1 MVDVF
6 ALNDDDV
13 GTGSCSQR
21 QRDLSEAQKA
31 RMLQQKELALA
42 RLQARKLQQAQVPSR
57 SGIHTSLP
65 EQASPNLLHGN
76 PDPCRLPSQECN
88 NYSTSLGPQFQ
99 NGVKFQ
105 VEGRGPQQIPR
116 PLNSTES
123 LRHIPKEMEGDWIS
137 VRKRPAPG
145 CSFGRRISPYFNQSN
160 PSTEPEVY
168 PIFKSHKTSP
178 NVSRSSQQSLGNS
191 QSNVKRFHWQQQEP
205 SVRLL
210 KPEKSQNALNTA
222 SQKGKVVPSKQQM
235 EVLKAITQ
243 QKSVFITGSA
253 GTGKSFIIEDAL
265 RVLRQM
271 YGEDAVFVTAS
282 TGLAAC
288 ALGGITLHSFAG
300 VGIGS
305 DTETK
310 EQLLTKVRK
319 RRDVKARWT
328 KAQALVIDEISMID
342 GEFFDNL
349 EYIASKIKG
358 GSEPWG
364 GLQLIVTGDFYQ
376 LEPVKPS
383 NPLKYF
389 AFQAECWNRSFDI
402 QVELTHVFRQLDME
416 FVNMLNEIRRG
427 VCSPSTLH
435 RLRQCQGPPDR
446 ADNGIEMTRLY
457 PHQMDVRRENDQNLR
472 CLGGDMII
480 YRAKD
485 DASTSFAQRQLDNV
499 RAAAVQPLCVGA
511 QVMLLKNLE
520 TAAGLVN
527 GSRGVVVRF
536 SAPDDPASEEYVHL
550 AKFINPTNQWP
561 IVRFACDGL
570 ERLVGPVS
578 WSVSDGNKEV
588 AKRIQIPLML
598 AWALSV
604 HKCQGMT
611 LDYVETDLCKAF
623 GHGMV
628 YVALSR
634 VKSLQGLR
642 LIGFDPSRIL
652 TRPVVSKFYE
662 GLNK

>member
-1 MVDVF
+1 MRLIGVTMVDVF

-349 EYIASKIKG
+349 EYI
-358 GSEPWG
+358 
-364 GLQLIVTGDFYQ
+364 
-376 LEPVKPS
+376 
-383 NPLKYF
+383 
-389 AFQAECWNRSFDI
+389 
-402 QVELTHVFRQLDME
+402 
-416 FVNMLNEIRRG
+416 
-427 VCSPSTLH
+427 
-435 RLRQCQGPPDR
+435 DR
-446 ADNGIEMTRLY
+446 
-457 PHQMDVRRENDQNLR
+457 
-472 CLGGDMII
+472 
-480 YRAKD
+480 K
-485 DASTSFAQRQLDNV
+485 S
-499 RAAAVQPLCVGA
+499 
-511 QVMLLKNLE
+511 
-520 TAAGLVN
+520 
-527 GSRGVVVRF
+527 VV
-536 SAPDDPASEEYVHL
+536 
-550 AKFINPTNQWP
+550 
-561 IVRFACDGL
+561 
-570 ERLVGPVS
+570 
-578 WSVSDGNKEV
+578 
-588 AKRIQIPLML
+588 
-598 AWALSV
+598 
-604 HKCQGMT
+604 
-611 LDYVETDLCKAF
+611 
-623 GHGMV
+623 
-628 YVALSR
+628 
-634 VKSLQGLR
+634 
-642 LIGFDPSRIL
+642 
-652 TRPVVSKFYE
+652 
-662 GLNK
+662 